1 MIPSSPAH
9 WTQRYLGMPYEPG
22 GCLLL
27 FVRVQRERFGRIVDP
42 VAIPG
47 ALRERI
53 LAFSAAPETV
63 GWARVARPI
72 DGDAVLMSFH
82 ARPHHIGVYVADV
95 ARGSVLQ
102 SIEGSGVVLPS
113 LASQAAGFWRVL
125 GFYRPQAEI
134 AADAVARE
142 AA

>member
-1 MIPSSPAH
+1 MTARAPH

-27 FVRVQRERFGRIVDP
+27 FVRVQRERFGRVIDP
-42 VAIPG
+42 VSIPG
-47 ALRERI
+47 ALRDRI
-53 LAFSAAPETV
+53 LAFSAALEQV
-63 GWARVARPI
+63 GWVKVATPI

-82 ARPHHIGVYVADV
+82 NRPHHIGVYVGDV

-113 LASQAAGFWRVL
+113 LASQEAGGWRVL
-125 GFYRPQAEI
+125 GFYRPQGEV
-134 AADAVARE
+134 AAAARQ